1 MLENINGAFR
11 ECELS
16 VIMGPSGSGKSTLL
30 NILTGLETK
39 NISGSIKFNGK
50 SENIKSIR
58 NQSAYIMQDQNLYP
72 LLNVQESMSFAIKF
86 KTGKLMNQVQQNQKC
101 EQILKQLGLSESS
114 ETFVNK
120 LSGGQQKRLSIA
132 IELVNDPLVLYLDE
146 PTTGLD
152 SNSST
157 QCVSMLKRLAEE
169 GKTIICTMH
178 TPSALMLEK
187 FDHLYVLAE
196 GSCIY
201 QGTSRNVVPF
211 LTELDLICPE
221 SYNPADYLLE
231 ISTNDYGFH
240 NLKLTEKI
248 QNGMNDDFRLQT
260 KTEIMTNGCQMTGS
274 DTKKYSSTFNYQL
287 FLLIQRNFLLMRRDK
302 SLMTIRLIVSFIMAL
317 LVGVLFFNIGH
328 LASHVLDN
336 YKYVFITTHF
346 LTYGSYFSIMVRC
359 KILSPL
365 FRCHREKQLK
375 FFVSFQFLWICQF

>member
-1 MLENINGAFR
+1 MDNINGTFR

-39 NISGSIKFNGK
+39 SVSGSIRFNGS
-50 SENIKSIR
+50 SENFKYVR
-58 NQSAYIMQDQNLYP
+58 NQSAYIMQDQNLYS
-72 LLNVQESMSFAIKF
+72 LLNVRESMSFAIKF
-86 KTGKLMNQVQQNQKC
+86 KTGKSMNSAQQKQKC
-101 EQILKQLGLSESS
+101 DSILNQLGLNDSY
-114 ETFVNK
+114 ETFVKN

-132 IELVNDPLVLYLDE
+132 IELVNDPMVLYLDE

-152 SNSST
+152 SSSST
-157 QCVSMLKRLAEE
+157 QCVSLLKRLAEE
-169 GKTIICTMH
+169 GKTIICTIH

-231 ISTNDYGFH
+231 ISTNDYGCH
-240 NLKLTEKI
+240 NTKLTEKI
-248 QNGMNDDFRLQT
+248 KNGLNDDFRLQT
-260 KTEIMTNGCQMTGS
+260 KTELMTNGCQVS
-274 DTKKYSSTFNYQL
+274 KIENEKYPSSFSYQL
-287 FLLIQRNFLLMRRDK
+287 YLLILRNFLLMKRDK
-302 SLMTIRLIVSFIMAL
+302 SLMAVRLVVSFVMALIVSA
-317 LVGVLFFNIGH
+317 LFFNIGH

-336 YKYVFITTHF
+336 YKYVFVTTHF

-359 KILSPL
+359 KILSP
-365 FRCHREKQLK
+365 
-375 FFVSFQFLWICQF
+375 FLSSP